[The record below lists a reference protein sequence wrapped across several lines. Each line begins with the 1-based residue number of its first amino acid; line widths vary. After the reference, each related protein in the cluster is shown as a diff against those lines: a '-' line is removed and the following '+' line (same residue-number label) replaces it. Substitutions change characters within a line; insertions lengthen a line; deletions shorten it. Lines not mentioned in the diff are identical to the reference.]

1 MLRCCLIPVRTAKI
15 GSFWETMWKREKWY
29 NAAFFTLWHS
39 VGLCFLLA
47 FVPPSLRST
56 PVRCK
61 KTAAQKKVA
70 SWIHVVWL
78 VSIHLATSCNST
90 LTQCY
95 ELHLRF
101 VCSWELSFI
110 SLVILNESRRE
121 RWKLPRK
128 WHVERMSTSED
139 KKMRWN
145 RPDIWLYL
153 WFGKII

>member
-1 MLRCCLIPVRTAKI
+1 MLDWNHPIRQVQNCKTRT
-15 GSFWETMWKREKWY
+15 FV
-29 NAAFFTLWHS
+29 LDS
-39 VGLCFLLA
+39 VGHKTMAVGLA